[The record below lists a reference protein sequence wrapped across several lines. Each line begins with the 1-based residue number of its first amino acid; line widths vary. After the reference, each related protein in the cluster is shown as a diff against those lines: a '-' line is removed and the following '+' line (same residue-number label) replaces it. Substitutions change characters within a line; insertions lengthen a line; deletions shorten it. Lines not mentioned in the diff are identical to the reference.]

1 MRHRGRKSSAALST
15 VVIDV
20 GRQMPSLPPAELTDA
35 QAVVWRDVI
44 GSLPGGWLT
53 QAAHPI
59 LVAFCRHVCRARILE
74 LQIARLEPEWTSL
87 DCGLERLDR
96 LLAVAERETRAI
108 TACARALRLTPQ
120 AQMHPRSAGRA
131 VGNMPSGPRPWDP
144 EEE

>member
-15 VVIDV
+15 VIIDA
-20 GRQMPSLPPAELTDA
+20 GRQMPALPPAELTDA

-74 LQIARLEPEWTSL
+74 LQIARLGPEWTRL

-120 AQMHPRSAGRA
+120 AQMHPRTAGRA
-131 VGNMPSGPRPWDP
+131 VSNVPSGPRPWDS

>member
-1 MRHRGRKSSAALST
+1 MRQRGRKSSVELST
-15 VVIDV
+15 ILVDA

-35 QAVVWRDVI
+35 QADVWRDVI

-59 LVAFCRHVCRARILE
+59 LVAFCRHVCRARMLE
-74 LQIARLEPEWTSL
+74 LQIARLEAEWKSL
-87 DCGLERLDR
+87 DCSLERLDR

-120 AQMHPRSAGRA
+120 SRMHPRSAGRA
-131 VGNMPSGPRPWDP
+131 VSNVPSGPRPWEP
-144 EEE
+144 EE

>member
-15 VVIDV
+15 VVIDA
-20 GRQMPSLPPAELTDA
+20 GRQMPALPPAELTDA
-35 QAVVWRDVI
+35 KAVVWRDVI

-59 LVAFCRHVCRARILE
+59 LVAFCRHVCRARMLE
-74 LQIARLEPEWTSL
+74 RQIARLEPEWTSL
-87 DCGLERLDR
+87 DSGLERLDR

-120 AQMHPRSAGRA
+120 AQMHPRSAGH
-131 VGNMPSGPRPWDP
+131 GNMPRGPRPWDP

>member
-1 MRHRGRKSSAALST
+1 MRHRGRKSSTALST
-15 VVIDV
+15 VVIDA
-20 GRQMPSLPPAELTDA
+20 GRQMPAVPPAELTDA

-59 LVAFCRHVCRARILE
+59 LVAFCRHVCRARMLE
-74 LQIARLEPEWTSL
+74 RQIARLEPEWTR

-131 VGNMPSGPRPWDP
+131 VSNMPSGPRPWDDP
-144 EEE
+144 EE

>member
-15 VVIDV
+15 VVIDA
-20 GRQMPSLPPAELTDA
+20 GRQMPALPPAELTDA

-59 LVAFCRHVCRARILE
+59 LVAFCRHVCRARMLE
-74 LQIARLEPEWTSL
+74 RQIARLEPEWTR

-131 VGNMPSGPRPWDP
+131 VSNMPSRPRPWDP